1 MRIMTKDFAD
11 KRWLRLGIER
21 KWTEQDEMD
30 IDNAF
35 ITGFKFIGA
44 LLALMLFLSALSTLA
59 HAETIKV
66 EKTYPM
72 TDVKLSKKDRKLL
85 VGPQMKAYEKL
96 NHTKVQDLGEV
107 E

>member
-1 MRIMTKDFAD
+1 MSIMSKDFAD
-11 KRWLRLGIER
+11 KSWIRLNRER
-21 KWTEQDEMD
+21 KWTEQDEQA
-30 IDNAF
+30 IDGAF
-35 ITGFKFIGA
+35 TTCFKFIGV
-44 LLALMLFLSALSTLA
+44 LLAFMLFLSALSTLA

-66 EKTYPM
+66 EKIHPM

-96 NHTKVQDLGEV
+96 NHTRVKDLGEV